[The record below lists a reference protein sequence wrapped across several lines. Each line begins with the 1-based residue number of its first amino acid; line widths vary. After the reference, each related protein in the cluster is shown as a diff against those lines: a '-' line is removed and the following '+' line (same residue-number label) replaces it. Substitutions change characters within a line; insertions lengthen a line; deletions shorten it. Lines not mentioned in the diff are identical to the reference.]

1 MDFFPYGL
9 LFCLTLF
16 CFVAIRVF
24 EIQKRYRTDQNT
36 ILELKKRLAKGQ
48 LEEAEY
54 QRLINLIK
62 K

>member
-24 EIQKRYRTDQNT
+24 EIQRYRTDQNT
-36 ILELKKRLAKGQ
+36 TLELKKRLAKGE